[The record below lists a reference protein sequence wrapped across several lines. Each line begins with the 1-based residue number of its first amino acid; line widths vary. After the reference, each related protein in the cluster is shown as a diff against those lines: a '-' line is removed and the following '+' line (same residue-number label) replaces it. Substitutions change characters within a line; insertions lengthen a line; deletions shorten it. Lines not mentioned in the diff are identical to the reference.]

1 MPTATEEITA
11 KIHALPDI
19 EKLKVLDSITAELD
33 QPDPNLDRIWAE
45 EARKRWAAYRERRIP
60 AVPYEEVMAKY
71 RRQ

>member
-33 QPDPNLDRIWAE
+33 QADPNLDRIWAE
-45 EARKRWAAYRERRIP
+45 EARKRWAAYR
-60 AVPYEEVMAKY
+60 
-71 RRQ
+71 